1 METRN
6 MPNGDK
12 TGTKRMKHDEKALGD
27 SDETVDTLF
36 QGRLKFYQSRNG
48 YRFSLDAILLAY
60 FATIKTS
67 GQIADLGTGNG
78 VIPVIVTCCHPS
90 TFVVG
95 LEVQEG
101 LAAQARRNAEL
112 NGFGQRIQIIQGDVS
127 TISRIA
133 DKEKFDG
140 VLCNPPY
147 RKPSSGRIS
156 PNAEK
161 KIARHEIMGT
171 LQEFLMAG
179 KYLLTLKGRMALV
192 YPAVRCVDLLHAMRN
207 AGLEPKRLRMVHS
220 FAHREASLILVE
232 GIKGGKSGI
241 KVLSP
246 LIVYREGKKYSSEIQ
261 AMLDGSILE

>member
-1 METRN
+1 
-6 MPNGDK
+6 
-12 TGTKRMKHDEKALGD
+12 MKQIEKALSG

-36 QGRLKFYQSRNG
+36 QGRLKFHQSRNG

-60 FATIKTS
+60 FATIKPN
-67 GQIADLGTGNG
+67 GRIADLGTGNG
-78 VIPVIVTCCHPS
+78 VIPVIISCCYPS
-90 TFVVG
+90 IFVLG

-101 LAAQARRNAEL
+101 LAAQARRNAVL
-112 NGFGQRIQIIQGDVS
+112 NGLSHRIEIIHGD
-127 TISRIA
+127 IGRINRIA
-133 DKEKFDG
+133 DGESFDG

-147 RKPSSGRIS
+147 RKPSSGRTS

-179 KYLLTLKGRMALV
+179 RYLLSLKGRMALV
-192 YPAVRCVDLLHAMRN
+192 YPAVRCLDLLYAMRD

-220 FAHREASLILVE
+220 FAYAEASLVLVE
-232 GIKGGKSGI
+232 GIRGGKSGL

-246 LIVYREGKKYSSEIQ
+246 LVVYQGGKEYSPEVQ
-261 AMLDGSILE
+261 AMLDGSRPR